1 MPCQTF
7 DVLGFRAIEGSV
19 GDVPCWTSPLH
30 FHTSFHSQTNAGAI
44 QLDTGNN
51 DAHLTIDRTEIR
63 GNTAGDETGGIRV
76 SSGELI
82 LGQVFFED
90 NVNGADG
97 EASDVRLPNAASCPG
112 SGCPAGSYGVCTS
125 IVGYSACS
133 SCQIGECSLCPAGT
147 AMTANNS
154 VTADDC
160 EPVRCSGIHTT
171 CCGEARNKPGS
182 TSPHPPC
189 PVSSRHHPHHPTCY
203 HHSPPVSS
211 ARRASSQSNRG
222 WSTVTQSVPLAT
234 TSPPM
239 RQMLTDSACSSAAHI
254 VTRAPRA
261 ASAMPGRARARH
273 ADSAKPQTLA
283 ARPAKHVRL
292 ALMQTRRQMPS
303 VKYARLA
310 RTRLRAAART
320 ASRATKARFPPGA
333 RRRARRARAERC
345 RQPPARRRASRAEVA
360 PSPMRVERNA

>member
-1 MPCQTF
+1 M
-7 DVLGFRAIEGSV
+7 
-19 GDVPCWTSPLH
+19 
-30 FHTSFHSQTNAGAI
+30 
-44 QLDTGNN
+44 DTGNN

-63 GNTAGDETGGIRV
+63 GNSAGDGAGGIHV
-76 SSGELI
+76 LAGELI
-82 LGQVFFED
+82 LGEVFFED
-90 NVNGADG
+90 NVNRADG
-97 EASDVRLPNAASCPG
+97 EASDVRMSSAASCPG

-125 IVGYSACS
+125 VVGYSACS
-133 SCQIGECSLCPAGT
+133 SCRIGECPLCPAGT

-254 VTRAPRA
+254 VTRAPQA
-261 ASAMPGRARARH
+261 ASAMLARARARH
-273 ADSAKPQTLA
+273 ADRAKPRTLA
-283 ARPAKHVRL
+283 PRPAKRVRL
-292 ALMQTRRQMPS
+292 ALMQALRRVPS
-303 VKYARLA
+303 VKLARLA
-310 RTRLRAAART
+310 RTRLRAAARSVPF
-320 ASRATKARFPPGA
+320 AAQARFPLGA
-333 RRRARRARAERC
+333 RRRARRVRAETC
-345 RQPPARRRASRAEVA
+345 RQPPARRRASHAKVA
-360 PSPMRVERNA
+360 PSPTRVERNA